1 MAKTDNKTVEN
12 KNIEK
17 MTEEGLNLLYND
29 LGKIEKELDDIYK
42 EFKRIGMD
50 DVAVET
56 LIEKKVRLE
65 FRKNSLLQRIARVEI
80 IEAKVMDNLHIN
92 IGDVVDL
99 LMIFDELDQEEM
111 TLELVGG
118 EGKTR
123 ENKVSINSPVGKAI
137 YGREVG
143 ETVSYMTNK
152 TNEVKVKI
160 LRKKNKNN

>member
-1 MAKTDNKTVEN
+1 MAKTDKKTVEN
-12 KNIEK
+12 VNIEK

-42 EFKRIGMD
+42 GFKKTGMD
-50 DVAVET
+50 DAEIEA

-80 IEAKVMDNLHIN
+80 IETKIMDNLHIN
-92 IGDVVDL
+92 IGDIVDL
-99 LMIFDELDQEEM
+99 LMIFDECDQEEM

-137 YGREVG
+137 YGHEVG
-143 ETVSYMTNK
+143 EIVSYMVNK

-160 LRKKNKNN
+160 LRKISKNN

>member
-1 MAKTDNKTVEN
+1 MAKDNKTTEN
-12 KNIEK
+12 MHIEK

-42 EFKRIGMD
+42 DFKISGKD
-50 DVAVET
+50 EEEIEA

-65 FRKNSLLQRIARVEI
+65 FRKKSLIERIAKVEI
-80 IEAKVMDNLHIN
+80 IETKIMDNLHIN

-99 LMIFDELDQEEM
+99 LMIFDEYDQEEM

-118 EGKTR
+118 EGKTK

-137 YGREVG
+137 YGHEVG
-143 ETVSYMTNK
+143 ETVSYMVNK

-160 LRKKNKNN
+160 LRKNNKNN

>member
-1 MAKTDNKTVEN
+1 MVKTDNKTNVN
-12 KNIEK
+12 IKIEK

-42 EFKRIGMD
+42 EFKKPGKD
-50 DVAVET
+50 DFEIET

-80 IEAKVMDNLHIN
+80 IEAKIMDNLHIN

-99 LMIFDELDQEEM
+99 LMIFDEDDQEKI

-118 EGKTR
+118 EGKTT

-137 YGREVG
+137 YGHEVG
-143 ETVSYMTNK
+143 ETVSYKVNK
-152 TNEVKVKI
+152 TNEARVKI
-160 LRKKNKNN
+160 LRKVNKNN